1 MTTTSSFLNLI
12 LYNSTTDQS
21 GSFISWTNDITGSSN
36 SNMTKIDSFSQEIS
50 GCVVSLDSDISGS
63 VTLINSNISILSGS
77 VTALSGSLNTANYK
91 FQKINEFSG
100 LGQADFTNIPQNHTH
115 LLIMGIA
122 GTSYTGISN
131 IVADF
136 NGDANQGNYNTV
148 QWAKTTGIEYISDRY
163 PGGIVIGNAN
173 TSSAYGAYPY
183 GNSLFAIIPNYSGSS
198 GFYKS
203 AMGYLVGIEILSGGT
218 GVGIVGGLWKSNSPI
233 TRLRIGVSY
242 SGTRYNFI
250 AGTKISL
257 YGFG

>member
-21 GSFISWTNDITGSSN
+21 GSFISWTNDVAGSSN

-50 GCVVSLDSDISGS
+50 GCVVSSGSSISGS
-63 VTLINSNISILSGS
+63 IISINSNISILSGS

-100 LGQADFTNIPQNHTH
+100 AGQADFTNIPQNHAH

-122 GTSYTGISN
+122 GTAYTGISN

-136 NGDANQGNYNTV
+136 NGDANQGNYGSV
-148 QWAKTTGIEYISDRY
+148 QWSKSNSLEYLSDR
-163 PGGIVIGNAN
+163 PCGGIVIGNAN
-173 TSSAYGAYPY
+173 NASSLYGT
-183 GNSLFAIIPNYSGSS
+183 SLFAIIPNYSGSS
-198 GFYKS
+198 GFFKT
-203 AMGYLVGIEILSGGT
+203 AMGYLATIESAYHVGLIGG
-218 GVGIVGGLWKSNSPI
+218 VWKSVSPI
-233 TRLRIGVSY
+233 TRLRVSVSF